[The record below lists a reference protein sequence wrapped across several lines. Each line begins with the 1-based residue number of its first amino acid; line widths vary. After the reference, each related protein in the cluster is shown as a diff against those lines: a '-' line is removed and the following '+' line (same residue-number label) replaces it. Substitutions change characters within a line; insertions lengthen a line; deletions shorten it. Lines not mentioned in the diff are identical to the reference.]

1 MKVNGKTYPLWGQ
14 FVERKNE
21 WIGGK
26 LKEINIDPICG
37 PIGEETTTKIKDI
50 ELVPNGKESAF
61 FRVIG
66 EDFSCGFD
74 ARSGGV
80 SGGEGWGDGWI
91 VLVSSGQFGFKFGIK
106 QA

>member
-1 MKVNGKTYPLWGQ
+1 MKVNGREYPLWSQ
-14 FVERKNE
+14 FVDRKKE
-21 WIGGK
+21 WIGGT
-26 LKEINIDPICG
+26 LKEVNIDPLCG
-37 PIGEETTTKIKDI
+37 PIGEETLTEITDI

-66 EDFSCGFD
+66 KDFSCGFD
-74 ARSGGV
+74 VRHGGV
-80 SGGEGWGDGWI
+80 SGAEGWGEGWI